1 MSEENELPENIADA
15 PVFEPPSAPKTQ
27 KKKPRGRPFTPE
39 NAKTMQISAAKAKK
53 ARKEARAQMLLALTT
68 KLDLGD
74 ELVKAWQM
82 SDGKQMDLI
91 EKALRIVGLHHDQS
105 PDAQAQK
112 FQVNANANVKKDSTV
127 KLVLEDLTE
136 DEAKEMYW
144 KSST

>member
-1 MSEENELPENIADA
+1 MPDLPENIADLPEI
-15 PVFEPPSAPKTQ
+15 PVPCAEKASPSA
-27 KKKPRGRPFTPE
+27 KKVRGRPITKE
-39 NAKTMQISAAKAKK
+39 NSKQFQISSARAKK

-82 SDGKQMDLI
+82 SDEKQMNLI

-112 FQVNANANVKKDSTV
+112 LQVNAKADVK
-127 KLVLEDLTE
+127 
-136 DEAKEMYW
+136 AKVDNTLHFIIDDAKGEQEV
-144 KSST
+144 